1 MNRQEIY
8 KAIEE
13 MFVQVPSFFKVIPN
27 SSLELEWKLFKRVQF
42 DRDPPQRSPNLTAP
56 FPFCIF
62 RALFKIS

>member
-42 DRDPPQRSPNLTAP
+42 DRDPPNGHQ
-56 FPFCIF
+56 I
-62 RALFKIS
+62 